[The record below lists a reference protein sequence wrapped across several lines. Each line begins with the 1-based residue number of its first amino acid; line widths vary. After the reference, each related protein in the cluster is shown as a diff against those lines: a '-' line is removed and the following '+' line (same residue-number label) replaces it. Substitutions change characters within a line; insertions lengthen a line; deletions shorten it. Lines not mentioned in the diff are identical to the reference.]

1 MTFRKSLLSL
11 TLSTLALSAAAEDYQ
26 SVEEMVITGVGT
38 DQPLILET
46 DPKAPRQPLP
56 AQDGADYL
64 KTIPGFSV
72 IRKGGT
78 SGDPVL
84 RGMAGSRLS
93 LLLDGDLV
101 LGGCGNR
108 MDPPTAYVFPET
120 YDRIRLIKGPQTVLY
135 GPGNSA
141 GVVLFE
147 RNHQRLTEPDWSFHG
162 SLLAGSFG
170 RDDQVV
176 DVRGGTPDFYLRGMA
191 SHSQEDNYKDGDG
204 AEIHSQYDRWNTGL
218 SLGWTPG
225 DKTTLELNG
234 NLSDAEAAYADRGM
248 DGSKFARENLSLKWI
263 QQELT
268 PWWSKLEAQVYY
280 NSVDHVMDNYRL
292 RQAADM
298 GRDMGMNMGMEMM
311 AMNMATNQDRETKG
325 GRILAYLS
333 PTSAMELVLGLD
345 TQTNAHSN
353 RSTSNQMTMPYQQ
366 MARVADADFEQL
378 GVFGEWTQK
387 LAQQQ
392 RVIAGI
398 RFDDWSA
405 TDLRTTLPTGSMAMP
420 NPTAGL
426 KRDETLTSGFLRYE
440 KDLLPLTFY
449 AGLGRSQRFPDYWE
463 LISREAIDSLG
474 AFDVDPETHTQWDI
488 GALYSRH
495 QLKASVSAFYN
506 QIDDYLLI
514 QSGFAKR
521 NGATTRTTSVT
532 RNVDATTL
540 GMEADVKYRFNHN
553 WRAEASLA
561 SVRGS
566 NDTDGTYLAQ
576 LPPIEWRLGVYYEN
590 PNWSAGVLW
599 RAVDDQKRVDPG
611 KGNIAGQDIGPSAG
625 FNVFSV
631 NLGWRAHKNLLVTA
645 GMDNLLDKT
654 YAEHISKSGAMIA
667 GYEQLQRI
675 NEPGRTLW
683 LKMQLQFE

>member
-1 MTFRKSLLSL
+1 
-11 TLSTLALSAAAEDYQ
+11 
-26 SVEEMVITGVGT
+26 
-38 DQPLILET
+38 
-46 DPKAPRQPLP
+46 
-56 AQDGADYL
+56 
-64 KTIPGFSV
+64 
-72 IRKGGT
+72 
-78 SGDPVL
+78 
-84 RGMAGSRLS
+84 
-93 LLLDGDLV
+93 
-101 LGGCGNR
+101 
-108 MDPPTAYVFPET
+108 
-120 YDRIRLIKGPQTVLY
+120 
-135 GPGNSA
+135 
-141 GVVLFE
+141 
-147 RNHQRLTEPDWSFHG
+147 
-162 SLLAGSFG
+162 
-170 RDDQVV
+170 
-176 DVRGGTPDFYLRGMA
+176 
-191 SHSQEDNYKDGDG
+191 
-204 AEIHSQYDRWNTGL
+204 DRWNTGL

-405 TDLRTTLPTGSMAMP
+405 TDLRTTLPMGSMAMP

-463 LISREAIDSLG
+463 LISREAIDSLS
-474 AFDVDPETHTQWDI
+474 AFDVDPETHTQW
-488 GALYSRH
+488 
-495 QLKASVSAFYN
+495 
-506 QIDDYLLI
+506 
-514 QSGFAKR
+514 
-521 NGATTRTTSVT
+521 
-532 RNVDATTL
+532 
-540 GMEADVKYRFNHN
+540 
-553 WRAEASLA
+553 
-561 SVRGS
+561 
-566 NDTDGTYLAQ
+566 
-576 LPPIEWRLGVYYEN
+576 
-590 PNWSAGVLW
+590 
-599 RAVDDQKRVDPG
+599 
-611 KGNIAGQDIGPSAG
+611 
-625 FNVFSV
+625 
-631 NLGWRAHKNLLVTA
+631 
-645 GMDNLLDKT
+645 
-654 YAEHISKSGAMIA
+654 
-667 GYEQLQRI
+667 
-675 NEPGRTLW
+675 
-683 LKMQLQFE
+683 